1 MCNLIVYQ
9 ILSVGSKDE
18 LARPNCCLGSQFI
31 CVVGLGI
38 LPWVVLGLGTQLE
51 ALPPL
56 PLCFLLFKS
65 SLSLSLFP
73 KLHPLPIPS
82 FLLFIAFVNGVII
95 IIFFLSAK
103 KGPMSMNL
111 SGFLGTSGFRNGS
124 HYSKCVWQRSFLRF
138 YRALKWWCDRA
149 IWSGMYIKPVN
160 GFPSSMW
167 AGRM

>member
-9 ILSVGSKDE
+9 ILSVGSKDGFAG
-18 LARPNCCLGSQFI
+18 LNRCLGSQFI
-31 CVVGLGI
+31 CVMGLGI
-38 LPWVVLGLGTQLE
+38 LPWVVLGLGTQLG
-51 ALPPL
+51 ALPSP

-65 SLSLSLFP
+65 SLSLSSLFL

-124 HYSKCVWQRSFLRF
+124 HCSKCVRQRSFLRF
-138 YRALKWWCDRA
+138 CRALKWRCDRA
-149 IWSGMYIKPVN
+149 CI
-160 GFPSSMW
+160 
-167 AGRM
+167 